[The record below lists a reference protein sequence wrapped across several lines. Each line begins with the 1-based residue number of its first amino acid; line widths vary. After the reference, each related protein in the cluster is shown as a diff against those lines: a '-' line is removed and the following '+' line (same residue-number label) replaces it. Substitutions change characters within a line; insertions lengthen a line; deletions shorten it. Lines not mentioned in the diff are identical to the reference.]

1 MEVGRVADMEEDK
14 MANMVVGM
22 VADKRRR
29 GKSDQHG
36 VGHAGRHDMLAHL
49 LSLASLVLLWLIN
62 DHGCH

>member
-29 GKSDQHG
+29 GKKWPTWS
-36 VGHAGRHDMLAHL
+36 
-49 LSLASLVLLWLIN
+49 WT
-62 DHGCH
+62 CWPT